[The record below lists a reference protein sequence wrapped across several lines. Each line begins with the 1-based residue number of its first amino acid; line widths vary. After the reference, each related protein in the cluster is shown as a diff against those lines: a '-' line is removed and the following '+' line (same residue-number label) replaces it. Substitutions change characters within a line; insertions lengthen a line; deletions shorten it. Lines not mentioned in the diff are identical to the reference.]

1 MNSKD
6 IQAILN
12 DPTKLQEFA
21 NLNSLATMA
30 AKEILQRL
38 LEKPEVSE
46 EANKYIWSDDSSA
59 DLKGYVAGEEK
70 GYKRGHEAG
79 FVKGAFLGVLAV
91 GSAVAAYVFSKK

>member
-6 IQAILN
+6 IQEILN
-12 DPTKLQEFA
+12 DPAKLQEFA
-21 NLNSLATMA
+21 DLNNLATLA
-30 AKEILQRL
+30 AKEILKRL

-59 DLKGYVAGEEK
+59 DLKSYAAGEEK
-70 GYKRGHEAG
+70 GYERGHEAG
-79 FVKGAFLGVLAV
+79 FIKGAFIGVLAV

>member
-6 IQAILN
+6 IQTILN
-12 DPTKLQEFA
+12 DPDKLQEFA
-21 NLNSLATMA
+21 DLNNMATKA

-59 DLKGYVAGEEK
+59 DLKSYVAGEEK

-79 FVKGAFLGVLAV
+79 FVKGAFLAVLAV
-91 GSAVAAYVFSKK
+91 GSTIAAYVFSKK

>member
-6 IQAILN
+6 IQKTLN
-12 DPTKLQEFA
+12 DPTKLNEFA
-21 NLNSLATMA
+21 DLNNLANLA

-38 LEKPEVSE
+38 LDKPEVSD
-46 EANKYIWSDDSSA
+46 EANKYIWSNDSSE
-59 DLKGYVAGEEK
+59 DLKGYAAGEEK

-91 GSAVAAYVFSKK
+91 GSAVATYVFSKK